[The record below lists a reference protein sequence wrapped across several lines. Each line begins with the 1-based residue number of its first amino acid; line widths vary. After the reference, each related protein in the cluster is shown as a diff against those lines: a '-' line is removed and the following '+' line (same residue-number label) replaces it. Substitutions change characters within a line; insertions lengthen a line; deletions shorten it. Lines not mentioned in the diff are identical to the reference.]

1 MKVHQPEVEPESED
15 DVPDIEYMPPKEV
28 PLFDDMD
35 DYIPRNWDFSVLCGE
50 NAMRGITGAY
60 HNPVEDDGRTKG
72 QREFEEDLER
82 DRKKRDQEFDRVFAA
97 QMAKDDAES
106 RRYLGITE
114 PKKEAAKP
122 TGKPSASARLATG
135 PSTVRARSAATALAT
150 ADRPAPRSGTFS
162 AAAKT
167 RVPTGLISGRKT
179 PNAPVETTAARQAR
193 QVSAAVSSKSTIG
206 YAQGRAVRSASG
218 MRPPLSNVTKP
229 PSFSATRR
237 PSTATPSFGS
247 SHQRSLSAAPTSR
260 VRPFSRSSSMSTST
274 TLVASPTV
282 DLFGE
287 TAESAERELE
297 LLALQDDM
305 GDDEAWMNSFT
316 NQLNGGGDPV
326 DEELEG
332 FQLQLPEGI

>member
-1 MKVHQPEVEPESED
+1 
-15 DVPDIEYMPPKEV
+15 
-28 PLFDDMD
+28 
-35 DYIPRNWDFSVLCGE
+35 
-50 NAMRGITGAY
+50 
-60 HNPVEDDGRTKG
+60 
-72 QREFEEDLER
+72 LER

-114 PKKEAAKP
+114 PKKEVAKS
-122 TGKPSASARLATG
+122 TGKPSSSVRPATG
-135 PSTVRARSAATALAT
+135 PSTIRARSAATALAT
-150 ADRPAPRSGTFS
+150 ADRPTPRFGASS
-162 AAAKT
+162 ATAKT
-167 RVPTGLISGRKT
+167 RPPTGLISGRKT

-206 YAQGRAVRSASG
+206 YAQGRAVRSTSG

-229 PSFSATRR
+229 ADPNFSTTRR
-237 PSTATPSFGS
+237 PGTTTPSFGS
-247 SHQRSLSAAPTSR
+247 SHQRSASAAPTSR
-260 VRPFSRSSSMSTST
+260 TRLFSRSSSLSTST
-274 TLVASPTV
+274 TLVASPTM

-316 NQLNGGGDPV
+316 NQLNGGSGGGDPV

>member
-1 MKVHQPEVEPESED
+1 
-15 DVPDIEYMPPKEV
+15 MPPKEV

-35 DYIPRNWDFSVLCGE
+35 DYIPRDWDFSVLSGE

-72 QREFEEDLER
+72 QREFEEGLER
-82 DRKKRDQEFDRVFAA
+82 DRKKRDQDFDRVFAA

-122 TGKPSASARLATG
+122 TGKPSSSVRPATG
-135 PSTVRARSAATALAT
+135 PSTIRARSAATALAT
-150 ADRPAPRSGTFS
+150 ADRPTPRSGASS
-162 AAAKT
+162 ATAKT
-167 RVPTGLISGRKT
+167 RAPTGLVSGRKT

-229 PSFSATRR
+229 AVPNFSTTRR
-237 PSTATPSFGS
+237 PGTTTPSFGS
-247 SHQRSLSAAPTSR
+247 SHQRSLSAAPPTSR
-260 VRPFSRSSSMSTST
+260 TRLFSRSSSLSTST
-274 TLVASPTV
+274 TLVASPTM

-316 NQLNGGGDPV
+316 NQLNGGSGGGADPV

-332 FQLQLPEGI
+332 FQLQLPEGF

>member
-1 MKVHQPEVEPESED
+1 
-15 DVPDIEYMPPKEV
+15 MPPKEV

-35 DYIPRNWDFSVLCGE
+35 DYIPRDWDFSVLSGE

-72 QREFEEDLER
+72 QREFEEGLER
-82 DRKKRDQEFDRVFAA
+82 DRKKRDQDFDRVFAA

-122 TGKPSASARLATG
+122 TGKPSSSVRPATG
-135 PSTVRARSAATALAT
+135 PSTIRARSAATALAT
-150 ADRPAPRSGTFS
+150 ADRPTPRLGASS
-162 AAAKT
+162 ATAKT
-167 RVPTGLISGRKT
+167 RAPTGLISGRKT

-229 PSFSATRR
+229 AGPNFSTTRR
-237 PSTATPSFGS
+237 PGTTTPFFGS
-247 SHQRSLSAAPTSR
+247 SHQRSLSAAPPTSR
-260 VRPFSRSSSMSTST
+260 TRLFSRSSSLSTST
-274 TLVASPTV
+274 TLVASPTM

-316 NQLNGGGDPV
+316 NQLNGGSGGGGDPV

-332 FQLQLPEGI
+332 FQLQLPEGF